1 MLHDTADNRI
11 VGFTLVELLTV
22 LAVMSLLMGI
32 LFPAL
37 HQARESAR
45 QLVCSSN
52 LNQIGKAMGVYVADT
67 TFYPAA
73 YLYDDDTT
81 EDPRILHWSGLFV
94 QQGLLHEDVFGCP
107 SLRCDGLPPSHTR
120 DDNLEDGQ
128 VNVTPGLEDL
138 QVDRCAYTVNEA
150 LLPRNRFTE
159 GFEGACRVSRYVR
172 AACLRG
178 SSGTILATEWTDNW
192 LLLAQDGV
200 CRSYLPIHGFQG
212 IGPMGEDRY
221 DLNLV
226 GSSSDHPCLETS
238 LFRQLPL
245 DLLSDNPSPA
255 RTSPPRLD
263 WVGRFHKGRAGL
275 TNFLYAD
282 GHMECKSIYDT
293 LGTEFEWGRG
303 IYSVKGGM
311 KVCCD

>member
-1 MLHDTADNRI
+1 
-11 VGFTLVELLTV
+11 
-22 LAVMSLLMGI
+22 
-32 LFPAL
+32 
-37 HQARESAR
+37 
-45 QLVCSSN
+45 
-52 LNQIGKAMGVYVADT
+52 
-67 TFYPAA
+67 
-73 YLYDDDTT
+73 
-81 EDPRILHWSGLFV
+81 
-94 QQGLLHEDVFGCP
+94 
-107 SLRCDGLPPSHTR
+107 
-120 DDNLEDGQ
+120 
-128 VNVTPGLEDL
+128 
-138 QVDRCAYTVNEA
+138 
-150 LLPRNRFTE
+150 
-159 GFEGACRVSRYVR
+159 
-172 AACLRG
+172 
-178 SSGTILATEWTDNW
+178 
-192 LLLAQDGV
+192 
-200 CRSYLPIHGFQG
+200 
-212 IGPMGEDRY
+212 MGEDRY